1 MISRLQAMV
10 TMMVMVGSLS
20 LVTSDITAPVLEN
33 CSARA
38 NTTWLLQLDT
48 DTRVKVQNRALNKP
62 SPKFHN
68 HEIEIEMLTL
78 RS

>member
-1 MISRLQAMV
+1 MV

-20 LVTSDITAPVLEN
+20 LVTSDITEN

-48 DTRVKVQNRALNKP
+48 DTRVKVENRALNKP

-68 HEIEIEMLTL
+68 HRENLLLVKSTY
-78 RS
+78 

>member
-1 MISRLQAMV
+1 MVSRLQVLV

-20 LVTSDITAPVLEN
+20 LVTSDLTAPVLEN

-48 DTRVKVQNRALNKP
+48 DTRVKVENRALNKP
-62 SPKFHN
+62 LLEFHN
-68 HEIEIEMLTL
+68 HGEGPY
-78 RS
+78 